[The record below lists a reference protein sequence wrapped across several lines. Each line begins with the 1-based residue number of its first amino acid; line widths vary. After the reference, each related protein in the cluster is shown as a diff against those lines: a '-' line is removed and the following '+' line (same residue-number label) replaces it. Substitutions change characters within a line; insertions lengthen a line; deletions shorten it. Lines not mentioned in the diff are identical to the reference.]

1 MSQPVVLITRPISQ
15 RERRPLSRKSFTMA
29 EPHPIVAELLEKHK
43 IIVVT
48 TASPNWNEIRAT
60 YQNGNPAKPLGIARP
75 KSAEEVST
83 IVKTARR
90 HGIKVTVRGGGHD
103 VATRCFADGCLAID
117 VREIKSIEISA
128 DETTATVG
136 GGILIEDVIK
146 TLSDRK
152 LVTPFGYMPGVGY
165 AGWAMMGGY
174 GWLAPSLGLGVDQI
188 LRARVVTAQ
197 GDIIEADGELLKGIR
212 GAGGNF
218 GVIVELGIKIYP
230 LEKVSASWPFRE
242 IRVESDKPQ
251 VPGRTHHLPAI
262 RYEGK
267 REQIFRCLQFDGK
280 VSVRSDGSFMG
291 S

>member
-1 MSQPVVLITRPISQ
+1 
-15 RERRPLSRKSFTMA
+15 MA
-29 EPHPIVAELLEKHK
+29 EPHPVVAELLEQHK
-43 IIVVT
+43 ITVIT
-48 TASPNWNEIRAT
+48 TASPTWNEIRAT

-103 VATRCFADGCLAID
+103 VATRCFADKCLAID

-128 DETTATVG
+128 DETTATIG

-146 TLSDRK
+146 VLNDRK

-197 GDIIEADGELLKGIR
+197 GDIIEADAELLKGIR

-230 LEKVSASWPFRE
+230 LKKVSVPSRSLQ
-242 IRVESDKPQ
+242 IIVESDGIQ
-251 VPGRTHHLPAI
+251 VPSRAHHIQAL
-262 RYEGK
+262 RYEGEHK
-267 REQIFRCLQFDGK
+267 QIFCCVQLNGE
-280 VSVRSDGSFMG
+280 VSLRSGGSSMG
-291 S
+291 CYTWSSF